1 MKTEAVELVLSVKT
15 VQITLGPIH
24 CRGRGAVRRE
34 LGEKGA
40 VLRGNMKRSDCARA
54 PQHGTALVGSDFT
67 APDRRSWLIFAFSS
81 FS

>member
-1 MKTEAVELVLSVKT
+1 MKTEAVKLMLSVKI
-15 VQITLGPIH
+15 VQITLVPIH
-24 CRGRGAVRRE
+24 CCGRGAVRRE

-40 VLRGNMKRSDCARA
+40 VLSGNMKRFDCAQA
-54 PQHGTALVGSDFT
+54 PQHGTALLGSDFT